1 MVKLSARTDVPHH
14 LLTVDAQGAAPGIRN
29 FDYRGIHFTLSVHAQ
44 GTDLFMPYVLYLT
57 GLPGTEQIALPED
70 SDPYASAPEAWR
82 HAEQQ
87 AMRWVHDRTGDDR
100 GQF

>member
-1 MVKLSARTDVPHH
+1 MVKLSAKTDVPHH
-14 LLTVDAQGAAPGIRN
+14 LLTIDAQGAAPGIRN
-29 FDYRGIHFTLSVHAQ
+29 SS
-44 GTDLFMPYVLYLT
+44 LYLT

-87 AMRWVHDRTGDDR
+87 AVRWVHDRTGDGR
-100 GQF
+100 G